1 MAKKKTVS
9 KLPHQLGWGLIGASD
24 VARSRLI
31 PAINSF
37 PDSKVVAV
45 YSRDSERA
53 KTYAREN
60 GISKAYSELTEL
72 LADPAVDV
80 VYIST
85 TNEKHRDEV
94 IAAAHAG
101 KHVLC
106 EKPLALTLEDALAM
120 KEACTQAGV
129 ILGTNHHLRNSVTHR
144 VMRQLVLEGAIGR
157 VLAARVFHAVHLP
170 KRLRGWRLK
179 SVEAGGGVIFDI
191 TVHDADV
198 LHFVLGSQAEE
209 VVALAVSQ
217 GLGEGGLEDA
227 VMGVIRF
234 PGSVLAQFHDAFT
247 IKHGK
252 TGLQIYGTEGALIG
266 DEVMTQEPKGT
277 VVLRRED
284 KTEKVPLLDP
294 EDLYRHQVRHF
305 TAAIRGT
312 GTPFTTADDGIESL
326 AVALAVHESVAS
338 GRAVRVRHS

>member
-1 MAKKKTVS
+1 MAKKPVS

-24 VARSRLI
+24 IARSRMI

-45 YSRDSERA
+45 FSHDPERA
-53 KTYAREN
+53 KSYAREN
-60 GISKAYSELTEL
+60 GIPKAYSELTEL

-80 VYIST
+80 VYVST

-94 IAAAHAG
+94 IAAAQAG

-120 KEACTQAGV
+120 KDACTRAGV
-129 ILGTNHHLRNSVTHR
+129 ILGTNHHLRNSITHR
-144 VMRQLVLEGAIGR
+144 VMRQLVREGAIGR

-170 KRLRGWRLK
+170 KRLRGWRIN
-179 SVEAGGGVIFDI
+179 SAEAGGGVIFDI

-198 LHFVLGSQAEE
+198 LYFALGLQAEE
-209 VVALAVSQ
+209 VVALAVGQ
-217 GLGEGGLEDA
+217 GLSEAGLEDD

-234 PGSVLAQFHDAFT
+234 PDSVLAQFHDAFT

-252 TGLQIYGTEGALIG
+252 TGLEIYGTEGALIG

-284 KTEKVPLLDP
+284 KLEKVPLHDP
-294 EDLYRHQVRHF
+294 EDLYAHQVRHF

-312 GTPFTTADDGIESL
+312 GTPFTTADDGIRSL
-326 AVALAVHESVAS
+326 AVALAVRESVATE
-338 GRAVRVRHS
+338 RAVRVRYS

>member
-1 MAKKKTVS
+1 MAKKPVR

-24 VARSRLI
+24 IARSRMI

-45 YSRDSERA
+45 FSHDPDRA
-53 KTYAREN
+53 KSYAKEN
-60 GISKAYSELTEL
+60 GIAKSYSELTDL

-80 VYIST
+80 VYVST

-94 IAAAHAG
+94 IAAAQAG

-120 KEACTQAGV
+120 KDACTKAGV

-144 VMRQLVLEGAIGR
+144 VMRQLVREGAIGR

-179 SVEAGGGVIFDI
+179 SAEAGGGVILDI

-198 LHFVLGSQAEE
+198 LYFALGLQAEE
-209 VVALAVSQ
+209 VAALAVGQ
-217 GLGEGGLEDA
+217 GLSEPGLEDA

-234 PGSVLAQFHDAFT
+234 PDSVLAQFHDAFT

-252 TGLQIYGTEGALIG
+252 TGLEIYGTEGALIG

-284 KTEKVPLLDP
+284 KLEKVPLPDP
-294 EDLYRHQVRHF
+294 EDLYAHQVRHF

-312 GTPFTTADDGIESL
+312 GTPFTTADDGIKSL
-326 AVALAVHESVAS
+326 AVALAVREAVATE
-338 GRAVRVRHS
+338 RAVRVRYS